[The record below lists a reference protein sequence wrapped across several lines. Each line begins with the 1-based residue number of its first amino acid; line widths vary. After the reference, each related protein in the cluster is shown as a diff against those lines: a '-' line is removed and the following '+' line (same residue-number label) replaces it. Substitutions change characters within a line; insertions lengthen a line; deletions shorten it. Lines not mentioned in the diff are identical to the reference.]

1 MMEEENRGVRR
12 RRGMFEEFIGDGCC
26 RGGERWIF
34 FRLSSL
40 SKESGS
46 DSDG

>member
-26 RGGERWIF
+26 RGRKVDL
-34 FRLSSL
+34 LSSFFL
-40 SKESGS
+40 V
-46 DSDG
+46 